1 VRRPVEAPS
10 SRPVAQ
16 EHDAGAKG
24 LALQST
30 QGYTATIHTPNGNFH
45 DEGTSDVSV
54 SVNELGAA
62 RLTESFTS
70 SLAEPV
76 LIAPTSKDQWKTGGW
91 KSFGTAFKNQGDCV
105 CFVASGGKNT
115 PTG

>member
-1 VRRPVEAPS
+1 
-10 SRPVAQ
+10 
-16 EHDAGAKG
+16 
-24 LALQST
+24 
-30 QGYTATIHTPNGNFH
+30 
-45 DEGTSDVSV
+45 VSA

-76 LIAPTSKDQWKTGGW
+76 LIAPTSKGQCKNGGW

-105 CFVASGGKNT
+105 SFVASGGKNQ
-115 PTG
+115 PSG